1 MRITLDVADWE
12 RIDRLAKRLYGSEQ
26 RGTVELLLAANPG
39 LAALALRR
47 SGYLPRGTVIIVP
60 AAPVS
65 STNTSLTRPWQ

>member
-12 RIDRLAKRLYGSEQ
+12 RIDSLAKRLYGTEQ

-39 LAALALRR
+39 LAALAKQR
-47 SGYLPRGTVIIVP
+47 SGYLPRGTVILVP

-65 STNTSLTRPWQ
+65 STNSSLKRPWQ